1 MERKNLFFIIWLVVV
16 FVSVLLIIFAF
27 TNRVEEV
34 VPEEEITQTPAP
46 TVVITASPSLGFS
59 AEIPRSSQDS
69 LNMGIEFTQMLG
81 GNGSDVLNGV
91 ITLDTYYLYGTTTS
105 TTGDLQSCGDSDIFL
120 AKIGMSGE
128 LVGAYTVQ
136 SEGNDVVIDA
146 KPYSKLSEGGKSGI
160 AIVSRKEDE
169 SDEITVTKIS
179 SDLASEYK
187 TDIEFDGDVTV
198 ATVIYSADYL
208 IIHANIEDG
217 GDLYSEILYLSYDLQ
232 EIERTEVRL
241 SSEFKIVTGY
251 SMGTTQ
257 ILLVN
262 IFEEDEN
269 SMGILNV
276 DTSTGD
282 KVLTRFSGNYQ
293 NAVTMTPKST
303 GGFLI
308 EYTYLEN
315 SVNKY
320 GVLAVSSQYA
330 VEFDHVISGGD
341 YLNVEVVEDY
351 QMSNSTGFYLFAT
364 KNVNGVYETFSEY
377 ICTHGDLIY
386 VNTSF
391 LSNILPKNFHVS
403 DSGMAVIG
411 EVIQGNQTDIALVS
425 ADSNGQVLRS
435 ETFGG
440 SGEEAF
446 VFSIINRYGGLD
458 VFTSTL
464 SSEGDVPTSFGKAD
478 IFMFEITSE

>member
-1 MERKNLFFIIWLVVV
+1 MERKNMFFIVWLVIV
-16 FVSVLLIIFAF
+16 FICVITVIFAF
-27 TNRVEEV
+27 SQNVEEV
-34 VPEEEITQTPAP
+34 VPQESATPAP

-59 AEIPRSSQDS
+59 QEIPRTSQDS
-69 LNMGIEFTQMLG
+69 LNMGLEYTQVFG
-81 GNGSDVLNGV
+81 GNGSDVLCGV
-91 ITLDTYYLYGTTTS
+91 ITLDTYYLFGTTNSTS
-105 TTGDLQSCGDSDIFL
+105 GDLISCGDADIFL

-128 LVGAYTVQ
+128 LIGTYTVQ
-136 SEGNDVVIDA
+136 SSGNDIVIDA

-160 AIVSRKEDE
+160 AIVSKKEDE
-169 SDEITVTKIS
+169 DDAITITKIS
-179 SDLASEYK
+179 SDLVSEYK

-217 GDLYSEILYLSYDLQ
+217 GDLYAEIIYLSYDLQ
-232 EIERTEVRL
+232 DIQRTEVRL

-251 SMGTTQ
+251 SMGSSQ

-262 IFEEDEN
+262 IFEDSEN
-269 SMGILNV
+269 SMGVLTV
-276 DTSTGD
+276 DTATGE
-282 KVLTRFSGNYQ
+282 KVLNRFSGNYQ
-293 NAVTMTPKST
+293 NAITMTPKST

-308 EYTYLEN
+308 EYTYIEN
-315 SVNKY
+315 SVTKY
-320 GVLAVSSQYA
+320 GVLAVSSSYA

-351 QMSNSTGFYLFAT
+351 QMSSSTGFYLFAT
-364 KNVNGVYETFSEY
+364 KKVDGVYQTFSEY

-391 LSNILPKNFHVS
+391 LSNILPKNFHIS

-411 EVIQGNQTDIALVS
+411 EIIQDNQTDIALVS
-425 ADSNGQVLRS
+425 ATSNGEVLRY

-440 SGEEAF
+440 TGEE
-446 VFSIINRYGGLD
+446 VYVLSIINRDGGLD

-464 SSEGDVPTSFGKAD
+464 SNGGDVPTNFGKTD
-478 IFMFEITSE
+478 VFMFEITSE

>member
-1 MERKNLFFIIWLVVV
+1 MERKNKFFIIWLGIV
-16 FVSVLLIIFAF
+16 FACVILVIFAF
-27 TNRVEEV
+27 SSVQEEIEPEEV
-34 VPEEEITQTPAP
+34 QTPAP

-59 AEIPRSSQDS
+59 QEIPRTAQES

-81 GNGSDVLNGV
+81 GNGSDVLSGV
-91 ITLDTYYLYGTTTS
+91 ITLDTYYLFGTTNSTS
-105 TTGDLQSCGDSDIFL
+105 GDLVSCGDSDIFL
-120 AKIGMSGE
+120 AKIGVSGE
-128 LVGAYTVQ
+128 LVGTYVVQ
-136 SEGNDVVIDA
+136 SSGNDIVIDA

-160 AIVSRKEDE
+160 AIVSQKEDE
-169 SDEITVTKIS
+169 TDEITITKIS
-179 SDLASEYK
+179 SDLVSEYK

-217 GDLYSEILYLSYDLQ
+217 GDLYSEIIYLSYDLQ
-232 EIERTEVRL
+232 DIERTEIRL
-241 SSEFKIVTGY
+241 TSEFKIVTGY
-251 SMGTTQ
+251 SMGTTE

-262 IFEEDEN
+262 LFEESDN
-269 SMGILNV
+269 SIAVLVV
-276 DTSTGD
+276 DTTTGE
-282 KVLTRFSGNYQ
+282 KVLNRFSGNYQ

-308 EYTYLEN
+308 EYTYIDN
-315 SVNKY
+315 SVSKY
-320 GVLAVSSQYA
+320 GVLSVSSSYA

-364 KNVNGVYETFSEY
+364 KKIDGIYQTFSEY

-391 LSNILPKNFHVS
+391 LSNILPKNFHIS
-403 DSGMAVIG
+403 DTGMAVIG
-411 EVIQGNQTDIALVS
+411 EIIQDNQTDIALVS
-425 ADSNGQVLRS
+425 ATSNGEVLRS

-440 SGEEAF
+440 TGEEAF
-446 VFSIINRYGGLD
+446 VFSIINRNGGLD

-464 SSEGDVPTSFGKAD
+464 SSGDDIPTSFGKAD
-478 IFMFEITSE
+478 IFMFELTSE